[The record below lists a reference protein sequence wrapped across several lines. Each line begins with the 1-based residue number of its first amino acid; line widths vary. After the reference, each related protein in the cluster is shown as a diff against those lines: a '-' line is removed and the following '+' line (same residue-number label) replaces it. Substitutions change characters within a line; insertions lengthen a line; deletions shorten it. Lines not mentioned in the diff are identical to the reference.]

1 MLLKITVNRLKDKCL
16 YRPKMLYM
24 FVGLLIAKRVEFKA
38 VYRRQRNAQMIRKNG
53 NI

>member
-1 MLLKITVNRLKDKCL
+1 
-16 YRPKMLYM
+16 MLYM

-38 VYRRQRNAQMIRKNG
+38 VYRRPRNEQMTRKNG